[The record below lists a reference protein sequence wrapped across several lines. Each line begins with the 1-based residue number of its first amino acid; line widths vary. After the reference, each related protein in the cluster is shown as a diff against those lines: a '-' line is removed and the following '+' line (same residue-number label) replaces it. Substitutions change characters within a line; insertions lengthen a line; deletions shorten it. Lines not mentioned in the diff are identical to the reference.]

1 MPDPT
6 FRLWPDLPLWIL
18 RLLLDNCLRYFLF
31 AGIAW
36 IIFYDVFLKSWRHR
50 KVISSLPSGGMI
62 RQEILHSMST
72 IVIYAV
78 TGVGTVF
85 LIYTGRTQFYLDL
98 QSRSMSWFFASF
110 LLAIL
115 VHDTWFYWTHR
126 LLHSVRTLRASHRI
140 HHESTNP
147 TPWTAYSF
155 SSIEAIL
162 QSLIF
167 PLLFV
172 LLPLHLLAFALFLIW
187 MMTWNVVNHA
197 GFEYT
202 RPWMTRGAL
211 GRLWMTPTG
220 HVMHHEQGDGNFGLY
235 FTFWDRL
242 MGTLSQGYDSR
253 LKEIQTRSKD
263 HGAC

>member
-1 MPDPT
+1 M
-6 FRLWPDLPLWIL
+6 
-18 RLLLDNCLRYFLF
+18 LLDNSLRYFLF

-36 IIFYDVFLKSWRHR
+36 IVFYDVFLKTCLPR
-50 KVISSLPSGGMI
+50 KVIPSLPSMAMI
-62 RQEILHSMST
+62 RREILYSVGT
-72 IVIYAV
+72 IVIYAL

-85 LIYTGRTQFYLDL
+85 LVYEGRTQFYLDL
-98 QSRSMSWFFASF
+98 RSYSPAWFFGSIVV
-110 LLAIL
+110 AIL

-126 LLHSVRTLRASHRI
+126 LLHSMRSLRAAHRV

-155 SSIEAIL
+155 SPVEAVV

-167 PLLFV
+167 PLLFILV
-172 LLPLHLLAFALFLIW
+172 PLHLLAFALFLIW

-202 RPWMTRGAL
+202 RPWMTKGIL

-220 HVMHHEQGDGNFGLY
+220 HVMHHEQGTGNFGLY

-242 MGTLSQGYDSR
+242 MGTLSHGYDSR
-253 LKEIQTRSKD
+253 LKEIQTRGRRESQ
-263 HGAC
+263 G